1 MKKVYLIRHGLPDFP
16 GGKGM
21 CIGTTDIPM
30 GEKGFRQAAEMAQK
44 LPPVTAVFS
53 SPLTRAV
60 QTAQA
65 IGLPITIIG
74 DLREM
79 YAGEWDGLNFDQIRE
94 RYPELYAARAEDL
107 TLPLPGAED
116 PVQGLSRFCRAME
129 AAAAASPGDFA
140 VVAHGGIIA
149 RFIQSLSGTWQKPG
163 YAEVIPLLWD
173 NGVFLLPPGGKSSGT
188 V

>member
-30 GEKGFRQAAEMAQK
+30 GEEGFAQAEKMAKK

-53 SPLTRAV
+53 SPLIRAV

-65 IGLPITIIG
+65 IGMPITILD

-79 YAGEWDGLNFDQIRE
+79 YAGEWDGLTFMEIQE
-94 RYPELYAARAEDL
+94 RYPELYAARGLDK
-107 TLPLPGAED
+107 TLPLPGGEDHAE
-116 PVQGLSRFCRAME
+116 GLARFKRAMAE
-129 AAAAASPGDFA
+129 AAAAAPGDLA

-149 RFIQSLSGTWQKPG
+149 QFLQDVTGVWKKPD
-163 YAEVIPLLWD
+163 YTQIIPLIWED
-173 NGVFLLPPGGKSSGT
+173 GHFLQEEI
-188 V
+188 

>member
-21 CIGTTDIPM
+21 CIGTTDIPV
-30 GEKGFRQAAEMAQK
+30 GDKGVQQAEEMAKK

-53 SPLTRAV
+53 SPLIRAL
-60 QTAQA
+60 QTAQP
-65 IGLPITIIG
+65 IGLPVTVIP

-79 YAGEWDGLNFDQIRE
+79 YAGAWDGLNFEQIRE
-94 RYPELYAARAEDL
+94 RFPELYEARGKDL

-116 PVQGLSRFCRAME
+116 PADGVRRFKKAME
-129 AAAAASPGDFA
+129 EAAQQAPGDLA

-149 RFIQSLSGTWQKPG
+149 WFLKEISGTWRKPD
-163 YAEVIPLLWD
+163 YTEIIPLIWED
-173 NGVFLLPPGGKSSGT
+173 GVFTMMEET

>member
-30 GEKGFRQAAEMAQK
+30 GEKGLKQAAAMAK
-44 LPPVTAVFS
+44 ILPPVTAVFS

-65 IGLPITIIG
+65 IGLPVVILD

-79 YAGEWDGLNFDQIRE
+79 YAGEWDGLTFDEIRQ
-94 RYPELYAARAEDL
+94 RYPELYAARFHDL
-107 TLPLPGAED
+107 TIPLPGAED
-116 PVQGLSRFCRAME
+116 HEKGLARFKGAME
-129 AAAAASPGDFA
+129 EAAKQSPGDFA

-149 RFIQSLSGTWQKPG
+149 QFLQDISGTWYKPG
-163 YAEVIPLLWD
+163 YTEVVTLFWNDGIFDTKEFVSP
-173 NGVFLLPPGGKSSGT
+173 
-188 V
+188 

>member
-30 GEKGFRQAAEMAQK
+30 GDKGLAQAAQMAEK
-44 LPPVTAVFS
+44 LPAVTAVFS

-65 IGLPITIIG
+65 IGYPITILP

-79 YAGEWDGLNFDQIRE
+79 HAGEWDGLTFDEIRQ
-94 RYPELYAARAEDL
+94 RYPELYAARASDL
-107 TLPLPGAED
+107 TIPLPGAED
-116 PVQGLSRFCRAME
+116 HEEGLHRFAAAME
-129 AAAAASPGDFA
+129 KAANLAPGDFA

-149 RFIQSLSGTWQKPG
+149 QFLQHITGTWSKPG
-163 YAEVIPLLWD
+163 YTEVVTLYWND
-173 NGVFLLPPGGKSSGT
+173 GT
-188 V
+188 FHTKESVSP